1 MKKKGFTNDQQD
13 FLAKNW
19 WTKSHFE
26 NVVSIY
32 KTSTFKNVSY
42 LSIFVQNKFMRM
54 MKGTSLVEDSKKWQQ
69 GHIIY
74 HF

>member
-1 MKKKGFTNDQQD
+1 MKKKCFTNDDDQHY
-13 FLAKNW
+13 FLTKNW
-19 WTKSHFE
+19 WTKSHYE
-26 NVVSIY
+26 NVSVY
-32 KTSTFKNVSY
+32 KTSTLNPSY

>member
-1 MKKKGFTNDQQD
+1 MMINIIFWLKICEQSHT
-13 FLAKNW
+13 
-19 WTKSHFE
+19 TKMSAFIRLQPL
-26 NVVSIY
+26 NA
-32 KTSTFKNVSY
+32 SY

-54 MKGTSLVEDSKKWQQ
+54 MKGTSLVEDSKKWQR